1 MIKKQ
6 GQHILFVSLK
16 QQKYKNNTGGA
27 KMHFAKSTF
36 PSGNN
41 ALIPK
46 VSAYP
51 SKCFPKLPIV
61 PFQFFIKKRKKNV

>member
-1 MIKKQ
+1 
-6 GQHILFVSLK
+6 
-16 QQKYKNNTGGA
+16 
-27 KMHFAKSTF
+27 MHFAKSTY

-61 PFQFFIKKRKKNV
+61 PFQFFIKKRKKMFSFNANRQVYAKLYCV